1 MEREKVT
8 SDLILDYLKSL
19 VESKKVV
26 PREEWLNC
34 AFKLNLLRL
43 DESKLLNQM
52 RQTVAIKKH
61 EIMKTQEKR
70 NVAAADV
77 EIEAS
82 EEYRFMRD
90 QEAKL
95 DVVEEFVRIAKKNAD
110 LFQ

>member
-1 MEREKVT
+1 
-8 SDLILDYLKSL
+8 
-19 VESKKVV
+19 
-26 PREEWLNC
+26 
-34 AFKLNLLRL
+34 
-43 DESKLLNQM
+43 
-52 RQTVAIKKH
+52 
-61 EIMKTQEKR
+61 MKTQEKR